1 MNEIGMNLYSLG
13 LYFTVDEHNDSEL
26 NHEELNISYSAS
38 SFWDKDPNQGSKYE
52 AL

>member
-1 MNEIGMNLYSLG
+1 MNEIGMNLDSLV
-13 LYFTVDEHNDSEL
+13 LYFTVDEHNEIAL

-38 SFWDKDPNQGSKYE
+38 SFWDKDPVKGSKYG